1 MDKLSGM
8 RMSGPWAR
16 AVLACV
22 DEVPAGTMRRRRRWV
37 LGTVLLGTVLV
48 GGFGVF
54 VWVRWVGG
62 LGLIIH

>member
-22 DEVPAGTMRRRRRWV
+22 DEVPAGTVRRRRRWV
-37 LGTVLLGTVLV
+37 LGMVLV
-48 GGFGVF
+48 GVGLVVCLGVF

-62 LGLIIH
+62 LGLFIH

>member
-8 RMSGPWAR
+8 RVSGPWAR

-22 DEVPAGTMRRRRRWV
+22 DEVPAGTLRRRRRWV
-37 LGTVLLGTVLV
+37 LGMVLV
-48 GGFGVF
+48 GVGLVVGLGVF

-62 LGLIIH
+62 LGFFNH